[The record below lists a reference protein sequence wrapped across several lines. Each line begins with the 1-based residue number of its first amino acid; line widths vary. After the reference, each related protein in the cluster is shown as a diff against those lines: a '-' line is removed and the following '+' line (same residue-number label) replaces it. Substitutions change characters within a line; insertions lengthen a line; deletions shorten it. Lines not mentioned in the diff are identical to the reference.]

1 VRVFLLVTRSF
12 RAPKLAGMFRLLL
25 TICTLLLLAAAPLAT
40 LQAMPPNA
48 PDLLRYVQE
57 QAAARISAD
66 GARIEVAIGQL
77 NPRLQLAPCA
87 RIEPFIP
94 ASSRLWGRGHVGL
107 RCAEGAT
114 WSVQVPV
121 TVRVHGP
128 ALVTTRP
135 LTSNTPLSPEDFSIA
150 EVEWTR
156 ESQGVVTDASQLDN
170 RVLTRPIGVGQPVP
184 LIALRAPQVIAAG
197 DPVKVQGQGRGF
209 AVSAEA
215 VALSGAQDG
224 QLVRVR
230 TDAGRI
236 LTGTARAGRRVEITF

>member
-1 VRVFLLVTRSF
+1 
-12 RAPKLAGMFRLLL
+12 MFRLLL
-25 TICTLLLLAAAPLAT
+25 TICTFLVLAGVPLTALQAASAHLPPHLAA
-40 LQAMPPNA
+40 QA

-57 QAAARISAD
+57 QTAARVTAD
-66 GARIEVAIGQL
+66 SARIEVTLGQL
-77 NPRLQLAPCA
+77 DPRLQLAPCA

-94 ASSRLWGRGHVGL
+94 ATSRLWGRGHVGL

-114 WSVQVPV
+114 WSVQMPV

-128 ALVTTRP
+128 ALIATRP
-135 LTSNTPLSPEDFSIA
+135 LTSNTPLTPEDFSIA

-170 RVLTRPIGVGQPVP
+170 RVLTRPVAAGQPVP
-184 LIALRAPQVIAAG
+184 LMALRAPQVIAAG

-209 AVSAEA
+209 AVSADA
-215 VALSGAQDG
+215 IALSSAQDG